1 MLFPVHD
8 AIMVAAQR
16 CAATSVF
23 AICIGGGEN
32 RRDRSTQARA
42 HLMGQ
47 PFRHRPA
54 AGALT
59 LFMGSVLITGAS
71 VLSSPHARAASEIPG
86 LGEYAQFG
94 MSVTGNGTFGRCTVR
109 VSFDAGRF
117 SSSARV
123 LDSMGIL
130 DNVDATML
138 RRRTNYYMR
147 VTAEELAPIVVDH
160 AFQRFGHSDLCH
172 FEFASQDSWMY
183 GGGQKTIFMKFVI
196 TGRTATQV
204 DWYKASFDELH
215 EVASGFWEDAE
226 FTGPA
231 PTDPAQG
238 EETPYGHRGL
248 AGSDPLLGT
257 RP

>member
-1 MLFPVHD
+1 
-8 AIMVAAQR
+8 
-16 CAATSVF
+16 
-23 AICIGGGEN
+23 
-32 RRDRSTQARA
+32 
-42 HLMGQ
+42 MGQ
-47 PFRHRPA
+47 PFRRRPA

-59 LFMGSVLITGAS
+59 LFMGSVLITG
-71 VLSSPHARAASEIPG
+71 VTMLPSPAARAASEIPG

-117 SSSARV
+117 AGSAKV

-183 GGGQKTIFMKFVI
+183 GAGQKTVFMKFTI

-215 EVASGFWEDAE
+215 EVASGFWEDVG

-231 PTDPAQG
+231 PNDPAQG
-238 EETPYGHRGL
+238 EETSYAHRGL
-248 AGSDPLLGT
+248 TAEDPLQRI

>member
-1 MLFPVHD
+1 
-8 AIMVAAQR
+8 
-16 CAATSVF
+16 
-23 AICIGGGEN
+23 
-32 RRDRSTQARA
+32 
-42 HLMGQ
+42 MGQ
-47 PFRHRPA
+47 PFRRRPA

-59 LFMGSVLITGAS
+59 LFMGSVLITGATM
-71 VLSSPHARAASEIPG
+71 LPSPAARAASEIPG

-117 SSSARV
+117 AGSAKV

-183 GGGQKTIFMKFVI
+183 GAGQKTVFMKFTI

-215 EVASGFWEDAE
+215 EVASGFWEDVG

-231 PTDPAQG
+231 PNDPAQG
-238 EETPYGHRGL
+238 EETSYAHRGL
-248 AGSDPLLGT
+248 TAEDPLQRI